1 MLRDK
6 LKSKPPTP
14 ALLRAQHSL
23 MALTVLGLI
32 AGSLLMAVPIGRH
45 TQATVDGCGVSDDLA
60 DADMNLPHV
69 AQALAVGGPVVI
81 VAFGSSSTYGT
92 GASAR
97 DKTYPSRL
105 AALLVRRFPGTNIEV
120 LNRGIGGE
128 AAAATLARIDSDVI
142 AANPDLVIWQVGTN
156 DVLRDVDPAAAGAVI
171 RDGVLRMQRAG
182 IDVVLMDVQYA
193 PPVFQHATFREMERV
208 IAAEGSELG
217 VPVIQRFAMMREW
230 TEEGRM
236 PLSVMLGRDH
246 LHMTDASYDCLAR
259 SIGRGIVLAARS
271 SGS

>member
-45 TQATVDGCGVSDDLA
+45 TQVTVDGCGVSDDLA

-105 AALLVRRFPGTNIEV
+105 IGAAVPGHEHRGSQPRHRR
-120 LNRGIGGE
+120 RSCGGH
-128 AAAATLARIDSDVI
+128 
-142 AANPDLVIWQVGTN
+142 
-156 DVLRDVDPAAAGAVI
+156 AGAH
-171 RDGVLRMQRAG
+171 RRRRHRRESRSRHLAG
-182 IDVVLMDVQYA
+182 
-193 PPVFQHATFREMERV
+193 R
-208 IAAEGSELG
+208 
-217 VPVIQRFAMMREW
+217 
-230 TEEGRM
+230 
-236 PLSVMLGRDH
+236 
-246 LHMTDASYDCLAR
+246 
-259 SIGRGIVLAARS
+259 
-271 SGS
+271 